1 MKIGIIT
8 ILKVNNYGAELQAY
22 ALQRVLNNLGFD
34 AEIIDYLFYKHPDH
48 KNTRQSKPLFRFGL
62 KKRLAETIYPLVAKG
77 KTLFCSK
84 AKKNRD
90 QRFESFHKVNT
101 RLSRS
106 YSCVEDL
113 LSSRMDYDIY
123 MVGSDQVWNPG
134 IYSSLDPY
142 FLKFAP
148 ADKKCLAYASSF
160 GVSAIP
166 TYAKAYYSEA
176 LKRFDAIGVREDA
189 GVRLVKDL
197 SGKIACWVLDPT
209 LLLSKEE
216 WLKVAALPREI
227 SQLERGYILLYE
239 LTPCPYIL
247 QLARHVNE
255 MLHVPVV
262 RICKNASREDKD
274 KSILN
279 IVDAGPSEFVG
290 LFAHAKFVITN
301 SFHGTA
307 FAINLERDFYT
318 VTPLRKQNNSRQQSL
333 LKLFSLENRLIVEGD
348 KFPTNNKLHIDY
360 IDVRNVLERERK
372 KSIQFLKDNCK

>member
-22 ALQRVLNNLGFD
+22 ALQRILNCLGFD
-34 AEIIDYLFYKHPDH
+34 AEIIDYLFYKNPGH
-48 KNTRQSKPLFRFGL
+48 KNTRQSKPTFKLGL
-62 KKRLAETIYPLVAKG
+62 KKRLAETIYPLYAKG
-77 KTLFCSK
+77 KTLFCSR
-84 AKKNRD
+84 AKNKRA
-90 QRFESFHKVNT
+90 QRFELFHEENT
-101 RLSRS
+101 RMSRT
-106 YSCVEDL
+106 YRCVEDL
-113 LSSRMDYDIY
+113 LNAHMDYDIY

-148 ADKKCLAYASSF
+148 VDKKCLAYASSF
-160 GVSAIP
+160 GVSEIP
-166 TYAKAYYSEA
+166 VYARSYYGEA
-176 LKRFDAIGVREDA
+176 LKRFDAIGVREEI
-189 GVRLVKDL
+189 GVMLVKDL
-197 SGKIACWVLDPT
+197 SGKTAHWVLDPT
-209 LLLSKEE
+209 LLLTKDD
-216 WLKVAALPREI
+216 WLKVASVPQEI
-227 SQLERGYILLYE
+227 SRFEKGYILLYE

-247 QLARHVNE
+247 QLARHVNDI
-255 MLHVPVV
+255 LHVPIV
-262 RICKNASREDKD
+262 RICKNASVEDKD

-279 IVDAGPSEFVG
+279 VVDAGPSEFVG
-290 LFAHAKFVITN
+290 LFAHARFVITN

-360 IDVRNVLERERK
+360 MCVRNALTQERNN
-372 KSIQFLKDNCK
+372 SIQFLMDNCK

>member
-1 MKIGIIT
+1 M
-8 ILKVNNYGAELQAY
+8 
-22 ALQRVLNNLGFD
+22 
-34 AEIIDYLFYKHPDH
+34 
-48 KNTRQSKPLFRFGL
+48 
-62 KKRLAETIYPLVAKG
+62 
-77 KTLFCSK
+77 
-84 AKKNRD
+84 
-90 QRFESFHKVNT
+90 
-101 RLSRS
+101 
-106 YSCVEDL
+106 
-113 LSSRMDYDIY
+113 
-123 MVGSDQVWNPG
+123 
-134 IYSSLDPY
+134 DPY

-160 GVSAIP
+160 GVSTIP
-166 TYAKAYYSEA
+166 PYAKAYYSEA

-216 WLKVAALPREI
+216 WLKVATFPCEI
-227 SQLERGYILLYE
+227 PQLEKGYILVYE

-333 LKLFSLENRLIVEGD
+333 LKLFHLEGRLIVEGD
-348 KFPTNNKLHIDY
+348 RFPSNNKLHIAY
-360 IDVRNVLERERK
+360 TDVRNILERERRN
-372 KSIQFLKDNCK
+372 SIQFLMENCK